1 MPGGK
6 GDAKGAGASDFT
18 SQLLVVLGAIATGI
32 GVAGFAAVVG
42 GIVVWLRFDALHLP
56 ADTAVAAM
64 PRTELIVIGV
74 STLLPFIALGL
85 ALVVLAYVFA
95 ANRLVPSR
103 SWIDLPAVWA
113 GAELGPAGD
122 PPPKDPGAQP
132 SPEGEAKTRLA
143 TLMQDVRKATAR
155 ASAAGKVGRPS
166 VVEDQ
171 LTLVNGVNAAL
182 AQEFNWLAEL
192 PAETPSPQLV
202 QLKPALSQLEAAIEA
217 AKVQVQS
224 AKSEADRRQRGS
236 RSTIIFSTAVVLAV
250 EMALVFARGAPSL
263 PQTIL
268 LAAIAVVLTLTTLR
282 LAESTPGFAVFGVS
296 IFVSI
301 LLFGTATTLL
311 STYHTPKVQPMALL
325 RSGQDTGL
333 TGFFVAETSDRVY
346 LVRIQGKQSGERFEP
361 SFPRLVVLPRSSIVA
376 MEVGPLQTQ
385 SAAYGTSYR
394 QLVELCAQKVAEPQ
408 ATPAAPAKSETSA
421 KSGTAGKAKTPA
433 KPPEVHCGERH

>member
-1 MPGGK
+1 VPGGT
-6 GDAKGAGASDFT
+6 GDEKGAGTSDFS

-103 SWIDLPAVWA
+103 SWVDLPAVWS
-113 GAELGPAGD
+113 GAELGPGND
-122 PPPKDPGAQP
+122 PPPKGSGAAS
-132 SPEGEAKTRLA
+132 SPEKEAKTRLA
-143 TLMQDVRKATAR
+143 TLMHDVREATAR
-155 ASAAGKVGRPS
+155 ASAAGRVGRPP

-171 LTLVNGVNAAL
+171 LAL
-182 AQEFNWLAEL
+182 ISEVDKALGEEFKWLANL
-192 PAETPSPQLV
+192 PADTPSPLV
-202 QLKPALSQLEAAIEA
+202 RLKPALSQAEAAVAA
-217 AKVQVQS
+217 AKVQAQS
-224 AKSEADRRQRGS
+224 AKSEADERQTRS
-236 RSTIIFSTAVVLAV
+236 RSTIIVSTFILLALEMVLV
-250 EMALVFARGAPSL
+250 IVRGAPST

-268 LAAIAVVLTLTTLR
+268 LGVTGLGLTITTLR
-282 LAESTPGFAVFGVS
+282 LAESTPGFAVFGAS
-296 IFVSI
+296 IFISI

-346 LVRIQGKQSGERFEP
+346 LVRIQGKQSGTHFEP
-361 SFPRLVVLPRSSIVA
+361 SFPRLVVIPRSSVVA

-385 SAAYGTSYR
+385 SSAYGTSYR

-408 ATPAAPAKSETSA
+408 AKSDAQPKAPPAVP
-421 KSGTAGKAKTPA
+421 
-433 KPPEVHCGERH
+433 CGEQH